1 MSARTTAREEPPTL
15 RALAALLTYPRP
27 ELVAALPEIAE
38 AFACSTLLAVADHE
52 RLAGLIADLQRTDRL
67 LLEERYVNLFDRGRT
82 TSLHLFEHVHG
93 ESRDRGPAMVDLLQI
108 YEKSGLVLTPNELPD
123 YLPAVLEYLSCRPLA
138 EARAMLGDC
147 AHIVRKVGETLAQRG
162 SPYAAV
168 LAAVLAV
175 AAEPGLDWSKAVEP
189 PPPEPPIDEQ
199 WADAP
204 AFAPPANEAFPRS
217 SVSCRAH
224 REQPRKIRAKEHHH
238 DTGFRAA
245 SVPVRHLPLHCPCRC
260 SCWAALRASTTL
272 STRGKAT
279 RRNCCASASC
289 AGA

>member
-38 AFACSTLLAVADHE
+38 AFARSTLLDAADRG

-204 AFAPPANEAFPRS
+204 AFAPPANEAASPAVIRFMPRPPGATAEDS
-217 SVSCRAH
+217 
-224 REQPRKIRAKEHHH
+224 RKG
-238 DTGFRAA
+238 TP
-245 SVPVRHLPLHCPCRC
+245 S
-260 SCWAALRASTTL
+260 
-272 STRGKAT
+272 
-279 RRNCCASASC
+279 
-289 AGA
+289 